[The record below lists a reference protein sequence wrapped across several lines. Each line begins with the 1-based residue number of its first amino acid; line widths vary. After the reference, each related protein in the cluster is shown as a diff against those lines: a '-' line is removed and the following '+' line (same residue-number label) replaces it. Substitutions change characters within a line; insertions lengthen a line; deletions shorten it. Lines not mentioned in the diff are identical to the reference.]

1 MSYQVTF
8 PSKYSQTSVL
18 VNILRFHSIV
28 VLWFVRDSSFSNI
41 FILGHSF
48 KKLYILK
55 NLGPNFSFV
64 VSQNIKALKT
74 FIKLFEAPQRNV
86 KIKI

>member
-18 VNILRFHSIV
+18 VNI
-28 VLWFVRDSSFSNI
+28 LWFVRDSSFSNI

-74 FIKLFEAPQRNV
+74 FIKLFEAPQRSV